1 MELDLIKDYIVCGLP
16 GSGVNFVAA
25 FLDVEHKLDTAT
37 IRIDI
42 DKEYATQFD
51 EGVIRVEEKHFK
63 FSHNL
68 CIDDNNRCVIKIF
81 CKDMAETLKIV
92 YNNYC
97 SKRLNLERMS
107 LVELVDRLLCNS
119 DLYDLSTYQDNHI
132 KLWAKQYNISN
143 INKANY
149 ILNYQDL
156 FNLDILEKIFIDI
169 NNRPLPDYKISYF
182 NSYKEH
188 HDLMFS
194 NYRYKIFEK
203 ILKFEYNN
211 NLTEQV
217 SGKMRAW
224 SIDEI
229 TEDNWQTFL
238 EEKLCPTNYS

>member
-1 MELDLIKDYIVCGLP
+1 
-16 GSGVNFVAA
+16 
-25 FLDVEHKLDTAT
+25 
-37 IRIDI
+37 
-42 DKEYATQFD
+42 
-51 EGVIRVEEKHFK
+51 
-63 FSHNL
+63 
-68 CIDDNNRCVIKIF
+68 
-81 CKDMAETLKIV
+81 MAETLKII

-97 SKRLNLERMS
+97 GKRLNLERMS
-107 LVELVDRLLCNS
+107 LVELVDKLLCNS

-132 KLWAKQYNISN
+132 KLWTKQYDINN

-156 FNLDILEKIFIDI
+156 FNLDILEKIFIAI
-169 NNRPLPDYKISYF
+169 NNRPLPDYKISYC

-188 HDLMFS
+188 HDLIFS
-194 NYRYKIFEK
+194 NCRYKIFEK
-203 ILKFEYNN
+203 ISKFEYNN

-229 TEDNWQTFL
+229 NEDNWQTFL